1 MSKWADNNFG
11 GNVASGQ
18 TKHVVA
24 YQIEGSFID
33 EMQVQEQKP
42 YGTEF
47 VVYDDSFNEIDSF
60 NFFYQ
65 RSESDG
71 WRITYY
77 PNIED
82 MFISKDRWLIVS
94 TGTSTTRYLNGYTH
108 LGRSYI
114 FIDLDD
120 LDNLKYDSINEV
132 GDTHTYTTA
141 SFVVHSHIPRQDLTA
156 SDYPLQ
162 VTTLG
167 GKEKIV
173 TSAWE
178 SKPDLIGRTGV
189 MSEDPW
195 VPALY
200 VHDIDEMIAAGES
213 SPRTVT
219 LDSAPQ
225 KILPFEGNGTP
236 VQVGQGSTSQG
247 AYNVYASQGFDIG
260 DAPINQILR
269 LLPSLSVGADKIM
282 VSDESKTHLYE
293 YTNGSLSETP
303 IVIPKKIYNGVIN
316 GPQYHIGESVYYD
329 IVNFPDG
336 RLNYDADGGFNG
348 NTENF
353 AVGYKGSLVEPFQ
366 LTEPFNY
373 PRAYWPDPLSTNVE
387 SGGRRLTGAYE
398 TGNLSP
404 WITQLPRRT
413 VVSIDYN
420 DDGSYQVTGSGPFG
434 GELLDTGRWLAIGD
448 TANDGGFEDP
458 TTELISVN
466 GVEITLGDR
475 TSYSVHT
482 GNSIYENKDFAPN
495 LKITVGDSGVTIQE
509 MDLSIDPSTPIEVE
523 LKFRTRISAI
533 SSISTSQHEITA
545 NVILSGVAL
554 PNVEL
559 DHPSTIINVAPSA
572 LLEWPDDAFTHIA
585 LDIWKPHV
593 PYENDAN
600 GYLPETLTLDA
611 NTESV
616 EFLIRGS
623 ALNGQQM
630 TFEFG
635 NGWVDDYGDSLGTV
649 VIDLHQ
655 SDIVDPNPRGD
666 QFPEIIF
673 NAKLGNITGGQ
684 DLSVTVSTFFDGWR
698 QSSYD
703 NYPISTTMTRTIPI
717 QVVNLV

>member
-1 MSKWADNNFG
+1 MSKWADSTFG

-47 VVYDDSFNEIDSF
+47 VVYDDGFNEIDSF

-65 RSESDG
+65 RSDADG

-132 GDTHTYTTA
+132 GDTHTYVTA
-141 SFVVHSHIPRQDLTA
+141 SFVVYSHIPRQSLSAKDF
-156 SDYPLQ
+156 PFQ

-178 SKPDLIGRTGV
+178 SQPGLIGRTGV

-195 VPALY
+195 TPALY

-219 LDSAPQ
+219 LDSIPQ

-247 AYNVYASQGFDIG
+247 SYNVYASQDFDFG
-260 DAPINQILR
+260 ESVHKDN
-269 LLPSLSVGADKIM
+269 LPNLSVGADKIM
-282 VSDESKTHLYE
+282 VSDASKTYLYE

-303 IVIPKKIYNGVIN
+303 IVIPRKIYNGVIN

-336 RLNYDADGGFNG
+336 KLIYDADGNYNSNPG
-348 NTENF
+348 NF
-353 AVGYKGSLVEPFQ
+353 ASGFHGSLVEPFQ

-413 VVSIDYN
+413 VVSVDYN
-420 DDGSYQVTGSGPFG
+420 NDGSYQVTGGGPFG

-458 TTELISVN
+458 TGELISVN
-466 GVEITLGDR
+466 GVEITLGHR
-475 TSYSVHT
+475 TSYSIHT
-482 GNSIYENKDFAPN
+482 GDSIYENLDFAPN
-495 LKITVGDSGVTIQE
+495 LKIIVGDSGVTIQE
-509 MDLSIDPSTPIEVE
+509 MDLSIDPSIPIEVE
-523 LKFRTRISAI
+523 LKFRAGIHGI
-533 SSISTSQHEITA
+533 SSISSSYHEITA
-545 NVILSGVAL
+545 NVTLSGVAL

-559 DHPSTIINVAPSA
+559 DHPSAIINVAPGT
-572 LLEWPDDAFTHIA
+572 LLEWPDDAFTHSA
-585 LDIWKPHV
+585 LHIWKPHV

-623 ALNGQQM
+623 AMNGQQM

-635 NGWVDDYGDSLGTV
+635 NGWVDSYGDSLGTV
-649 VIDLHQ
+649 TVDLHP
-655 SDIVDPNPRGD
+655 SDLSDPNPRGD
-666 QFPEIIF
+666 AFDSITL
-673 NAKLGNITGGQ
+673 NAKLGPLTGGE
-684 DLSVTVSTFFDGWR
+684 DLSVTVSTLFENWR
-698 QSSYD
+698 QSEYD
-703 NYPISTTMTRTIPI
+703 NYPITTTMTRIIPI
-717 QVVNLV
+717 QINAQTS

>member
-1 MSKWADNNFG
+1 MSKWANNNFG
-11 GNVASGQ
+11 GNVVSGQ

-24 YQIEGSFID
+24 YKIEGSWIG

-60 NFFYQ
+60 NFRYQ
-65 RSESDG
+65 RSEADG
-71 WRITYY
+71 WRITPF

-82 MFISKDRWLIVS
+82 MLISKDRWLIVS

-120 LDNLKYDSINEV
+120 LENLKYDSINEV
-132 GDTHTYTTA
+132 GETHTYTTA
-141 SFVVHSHIPRQDLTA
+141 SFVVHSHIPRQR
-156 SDYPLQ
+156 SFPFQ

-173 TSAWE
+173 SSAWE
-178 SKPDLIGRTGV
+178 SQPDLIGRTGV

-219 LDSAPQ
+219 LDSIPQ

-247 AYNVYASQGFDIG
+247 AYNVYVSQGLDIG
-260 DAPINQILR
+260 DAPIDQIKST
-269 LLPSLSVGADKIM
+269 LPNLSVGADKIM
-282 VSDESKTHLYE
+282 VSDVSKSHLYE

-303 IVIPKKIYNGVIN
+303 IVIPKKFYNGVIN
-316 GPQYHIGESVYYD
+316 GPQYHIGEKVYYD

-336 RLNYDADGGFNG
+336 RLTYDADGNFNG

-353 AVGYKGSLVEPFQ
+353 FVGYNVSLVEPFQ

-373 PRAYWPDPLSTNVE
+373 PRAYWPDPLSTNIE
-387 SGGRRLTGAYE
+387 SGGRRLKSAYE

-420 DDGSYQVTGSGPFG
+420 NDGSYQVTGGGPFG
-434 GELLDTGRWLAIGD
+434 GELLGAGRWLAIGD
-448 TANDGGFEDP
+448 TANNGGFEDP

-482 GNSIYENKDFAPN
+482 GQSIYENKDFAPN
-495 LKITVGDSGVTIQE
+495 LKIAVGDSGVTIQE

-523 LKFRTRISAI
+523 LKFRTGISGI
-533 SSISTSQHEITA
+533 SSISSSQHEITA

-559 DHPSTIINVAPSA
+559 DHPSAIINVAPSV

-623 ALNGQQM
+623 AMNGQQM

-635 NGWVDDYGDSLGTV
+635 NGWVDSYGDSLGTV
-649 VIDLHQ
+649 TIDLHP
-655 SDIVDPNPRGD
+655 SDLSDPNPRGD
-666 QFPEIIF
+666 AFDSITL
-673 NAKLGNITGGQ
+673 NARLGSLTGGE
-684 DLSVTVSTFFDGWR
+684 DLSVTVSTLFENWR
-698 QSSYD
+698 QSEYD
-703 NYPISTTMTRTIPI
+703 NNGITTTMTRIIPI
-717 QVVNLV
+717 QINAPTS